1 MNFVPIAIALRPR
14 KLIAALPSARAIF
27 APSPGLSPPSIL
39 TQWIVS
45 VFARPASCAARVT
58 FAPLTGQTNRIPLPG
73 CSGVRRAKT
82 SSRSAPAL
90 ASASSLSAAP
100 PARSTSIADQT
111 SAFVTLIAMVFPLSG
126 MQPANLLPCGRLWLA
141 SAQVAAVGHV
151 DHRAVQDHR
160 RVEGEPADGFGDLF
174 RPPGAPGVGI
184 PHELLDA
191 LGLRLPE
198 QLGFHRPRRH
208 RIHLDAVRA
217 QIGRKTAGEAD
228 HPGLRH
234 AVPQVGV
241 RREGGHRSDVDDAA
255 ALSLDHLLR
264 EGADQLHRRFEV
276 DPQDAPARLFG
287 VALDRHRR
295 LHAGIVD
302 EHVDCAE
309 GFDERGDALQV
320 FKIISNPVRPLRK
333 PQIET
338 DDAQSRRRQRLRG
351 READPPAG
359 AGDQRGLQ
367 PSPGIEKPFALSS
380 LIRSFS
386 WTEFNSISG
395 GRRVFHCGSL
405 AKCATVAF
413 SAAIIGCF
421 CTILRVA
428 VMAACRR
435 SASGERQLRYRLSI
449 GPGLMFPVAVMQPLP
464 PWRMLASRN
473 SSLPADTSKPL
484 FAKCSSIALVF
495 GQSPEESFTPAT
507 MPGYLPSSRSIRPS
521 EIGTC
526 DTGGM

>member
-126 MQPANLLPCGRLWLA
+126 MQPVNLLPCGRLWLA
-141 SAQVAAVGHV
+141 SAQVAAVGDV
-151 DHRAVQDHR
+151 DHRAVH
-160 RVEGEPADGFGDLF
+160 
-174 RPPGAPGVGI
+174 
-184 PHELLDA
+184 
-191 LGLRLPE
+191 
-198 QLGFHRPRRH
+198 
-208 RIHLDAVRA
+208 
-217 QIGRKTAGEAD
+217 
-228 HPGLRH
+228 
-234 AVPQVGV
+234 
-241 RREGGHRSDVDDAA
+241 DAA

-351 READPPAG
+351 READPAAG

-380 LIRSFS
+380 PIRSFS

-473 SSLPADTSKPL
+473 SSLPANTSKPL